1 MPKVYAHVSDHNR
14 ILCVN
19 EITSIPFDGAGWSI
33 IDEGE
38 GERYEQAQ
46 SGSYLAGMAPLLDE
60 EGHCNYKLEGGAL
73 VLMGEAEKAQAYPPT
88 IPAPSL
94 EQRMNNQEQA
104 TLALMDTI
112 LMMNGGNGNV

>member
-1 MPKVYAHVSDHNR
+1 MAKVYAHTFDLNG
-14 ILCVN
+14 ILCVD
-19 EITSIPFDGAGWSI
+19 EITSIPFEGVGWSI

-46 SGSYLAGMAPLLDE
+46 GVNYLAGMPPLLDG
-60 EGHCNYKLEGGAL
+60 EGRYNYKLDGGKLAL
-73 VLMGEAEKAQAYPPT
+73 MSEEEKAQAFPPVV
-88 IPAPSL
+88 PAPSL
-94 EQRMNNQEQA
+94 EERMSNQEQA